1 MIVDRGRGVAIVNEA
16 LDPLDGD
23 TVFGQRW
30 GSGALIK
37 LTPEELDALNEGQII
52 AVDAEGEYVV
62 YLQRNAKSR
71 DWVQPLLSESALAE
85 DWLKPEEDVAWAYL
99 QPVRSPLPS
108 YAETAGDG

>member
-1 MIVDRGRGVAIVNEA
+1 MIVDRDRGVAIVNEA

-23 TVFGQRW
+23 TVFGQQW

-37 LTPEELDALNEGQII
+37 LTPEELDALNERQII
-52 AVDAEGEYVV
+52 AVDVEGEYVV

-85 DWLKPEEDVAWAYL
+85 DWLKPEEDAAWATL
-99 QPVRSPLPS
+99 QPASPPS
-108 YAETAGDG
+108 PDYAL

>member
-1 MIVDRGRGVAIVNEA
+1 MSVDRDRGVAIVNEA

-52 AVDAEGEYVV
+52 AVDVEGDYVV
-62 YLQRNAKSR
+62 YLQRNA
-71 DWVQPLLSESALAE
+71 ES
-85 DWLKPEEDVAWAYL
+85 
-99 QPVRSPLPS
+99 
-108 YAETAGDG
+108 GG